1 MELTPAQ
8 RRALRAK
15 AHHLQPVV
23 IIGGAGLTPAVIGE
37 IDVHLKSHELIKVKA
52 QEAERD
58 ERSGIA
64 DEIAAALG
72 AAVVQKI
79 GKTLVIYRPQP
90 EGAEGKAG
98 MKRPRR
104 KQPRRTKR
112 SYQMS

>member
-23 IIGGAGLTPAVIGE
+23 TIGGAGLTPAVISE

-79 GKTLVIYRPQP
+79 GKTLVIYRP
-90 EGAEGKAG
+90 
-98 MKRPRR
+98 RPDDGSPAPKKTFRR

-112 SYQMS
+112 SYQMQ